1 MKRIKFAFA
10 AAMLL
15 MALTFASCLGDDD
28 NNRKIVYYANVTVTG
43 DETAGYRLYVD
54 GGTVLQVSETTG
66 KQFANLAKVQR
77 AYIAFSLVEGFT
89 IPNPVTEQ
97 TVYEVDLIG
106 WQEIATTDMIDLYDN
121 ADADTLITRNVP
133 VYTFDAMSAYRGY
146 VTTKVNVYWSGDHKQ
161 SPYFNMGFDSR
172 KDIVKDT
179 LFLTLYYD
187 RNSQSANSQSS
198 STNSFKFPQ
207 ELYSEFSKNNYDSV
221 VVAVKASVTSP
232 YEKTEI
238 QYSKIPT
245 GGILVPT
252 LN

>member
-10 AAMLL
+10 AALLL
-15 MALTFASCLGDDD
+15 MVVTLTSCLGDDD
-28 NNRKIVYYANVTVTG
+28 NNQKIVYYANVTVMG
-43 DETAGYRLYVD
+43 DATAGFRLFVD
-54 GGTVLQVSETTG
+54 GGTILKVSDTTG
-66 KQFANLAKVQR
+66 KQYADLAKVKR
-77 AYIAFSLVEGFT
+77 AYVAFSLAEGFT

-106 WQEIATTDMIDLYDN
+106 WQEISASEVIDLYDN
-121 ADADTLITRNVP
+121 ADADTLITRDVP
-133 VYTFDAMSAYRGY
+133 VYTFDMMTSYRGY
-146 VTTKVNVYWSGDHKQ
+146 VTTKVNVYWSGNRKQ
-161 SPYFNMGFDSR
+161 LPYFNLGFDSR

-187 RNSQSANSQSS
+187 RNSESTSIQSSSANS
-198 STNSFKFPQ
+198 FLLPQ
-207 ELYSEFSKNNYDSV
+207 GLYSEFSKNHYDSI

-232 YEKTEI
+232 LERVET
-238 QYSKIPT
+238 QYAKIPT